1 MASLLV
7 LTMCLGVGVLLRAR
21 LDPAPLTLYVL
32 HVALPAMALVEMH
45 RALAF
50 SVWGVAS
57 VWLVFVVA
65 AAFFSLVGRL
75 VGWDRATVGC
85 LILTAGLSNTSFVGF
100 PLLEVFVG
108 PEALP
113 FAVPLDQLG
122 SFLLVCTLAPLVG
135 SWARGEAS
143 DLSDPLALLRRVAR
157 FPALWALIAAVV
169 LRDVAWPDVLE
180 AALGRIAATLSPVA
194 LVAVGAQLR
203 WPPPTAARPLA
214 VGLVYKLALAPVL
227 VWAWMRWAGE
237 SGLGARVAVLEAA
250 MAPMVTGAVLAQTY
264 GLRPDLAGA
273 LLGVGVP
280 LSALTVWGWSLLYP

>member
-50 SVWGVAS
+50 SLWGVAS

-65 AAFFSLVGRL
+65 AAFFSFVGRI

-85 LILTAGLSNTSFVGF
+85 LVLTAGLSNTSFVGF

-135 SWARGEAS
+135 SWARGAAS

-157 FPALWALIAAVV
+157 FPALWALIAAVL

-180 AALGRIAATLSPVA
+180 SALGRIAATLSPVA

-203 WPPPTAARPLA
+203 WPPPTATRPLA
-214 VGLVYKLALAPVL
+214 VGLVYKLALAPLL
-227 VWAWMRWAGE
+227 VWGWMRWAGE